1 MQIMLTKGAD
11 SHHTNQALLIAIVV
25 AELMQKILGDG
36 STKRAVTSARRWNGV
51 ALVT

>member
-11 SHHTNQALLIAIVV
+11 SHSTNQALLIAIVV

-36 STKRAVTSARRWNGV
+36 STKRASSVPVVGMVW
-51 ALVT
+51 LW